1 MEKKKATFNDLLK
14 KKIKKEEDQLK
25 TKDIL
30 VASMDAY
37 LTFKTP
43 SDSLTLD
50 VIDDIQ
56 DGKDTAKMVKGFEK
70 LIYQCCDQ
78 LQDPELH
85 KELGVVDPLDT
96 VDILFDL
103 GEKMAIGEQLM
114 DLVNVE
120 GKVKV
125 IKNS

>member
-1 MEKKKATFNDLLK
+1 MEQRKATLNDLLK
-14 KKIKKEEDQLK
+14 KKIQKDEDKLK
-25 TKDIL
+25 TKDIF

-43 SDSLTLD
+43 SEQLALD

-56 DGKDTAKMVKGFEK
+56 DAKDTSKMVKGFEK
-70 LIYQCCDQ
+70 LIYHCCDL
-78 LQDPELH
+78 LQNPDLH

-96 VDILFDL
+96 VDVLFDL
-103 GEKMAIGEQLM
+103 GEKLAIGEQLM
-114 DLVNVE
+114 DLVNVD